1 MPSNSEYAH
10 RQFRAEATER
20 AEKELMEQELRTLRK
35 KVEALEEKVA
45 FLANQVSSR
54 RMVEEYPRGF
64 S

>member
-45 FLANQVSSR
+45 FLSNQVSSR

>member
-10 RQFRAEATER
+10 RQFRAEAAER

-35 KVEALEEKVA
+35 RVQALEEKVA
-45 FLANQVSSR
+45 FLSNQATSR
-54 RMVEEYPRGF
+54 RAAQEYPRGY